1 MLASNAP
8 QQETGD
14 GLCLGFLATQGS
26 GEDCCDGRRRILRA
40 LDLGKACGCCSSK
53 VRQKAL
59 VLAPY
64 SPARRDNLLFAHSF
78 GWRSGTL
85 KETAF
90 DYVLVQP
97 AVVPQT

>member
-64 SPARRDNLLFAHSF
+64 SPARRGSTFVCTPIVWCS
-78 GWRSGTL
+78 T
-85 KETAF
+85 TAKKNR
-90 DYVLVQP
+90 V
-97 AVVPQT
+97 